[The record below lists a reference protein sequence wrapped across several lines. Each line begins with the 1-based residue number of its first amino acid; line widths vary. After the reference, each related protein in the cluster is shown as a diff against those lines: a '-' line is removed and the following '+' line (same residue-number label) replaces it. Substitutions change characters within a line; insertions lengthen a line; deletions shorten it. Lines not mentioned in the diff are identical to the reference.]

1 MADIPENKTDKDTG
15 VHEFVIGTLR
25 KKKKMVITG
34 FVVRIV
40 LLVVIFIY
48 MSLFYGWFSDFDADT
63 AVALAKH
70 KLQEELPGITEQLTE
85 KLKETAPDVIDML
98 EQKSLEA
105 IPELG
110 AELEKLIV
118 KRMREEV
125 RPRVEMELT
134 DILRKNIVTQF
145 QDLKE
150 AEPDMYTD
158 ENIDRITESV
168 AAAFKDNALN
178 AVEVTLARVRY
189 WEKMQ
194 EINNWLKRLQKG
206 ENLTEREEYQRELI
220 AATLKM
226 HEIKTGGGFIRK
238 KK

>member
-1 MADIPENKTDKDTG
+1 MTDIPNKTGNDTD

-25 KKKKMVITG
+25 RKKKMVITG

-40 LLVVIFIY
+40 MLVVILIY
-48 MSLFYGWFSDFDADT
+48 MSLLYGWFVDFDADT

-70 KLQEELPGITEQLTE
+70 KLQAELPGITEQLTE
-85 KLKETAPDVIDML
+85 KLKETAPDVMDML

-110 AELEKLIV
+110 AEMEKLIV

-125 RPRVEMELT
+125 KPRVEMELT
-134 DILRKNIVTQF
+134 DILRETVVAKF
-145 QDLKE
+145 EELKE
-150 AEPDMYTD
+150 MDPDIFTD
-158 ENIDRITESV
+158 EKIDLITDSV
-168 AAAFKDNALN
+168 AVAFKKNALN
-178 AVEVTLARVRY
+178 AVEVTLARVKY

-194 EINNWLKRLQKG
+194 EINEWLKHLSKG

-226 HEIKTGGGFIRK
+226 NEIKTGGGFIPK